1 MTGSSRGRRLL
12 LVVLAG
18 ASMLL
23 GLCPSAGAA
32 TTFGSTF
39 PVAPENTSCGSGT
52 FTNTAL
58 ADTPAAPFAGAIVR
72 WRMDLAQGGGANLY
86 KLRVLRPAGG
96 SSYTAVGSGPGQT
109 APLAG
114 VNVLTLPTPLP
125 VKAGDII
132 AIDCPAGAPLPT
144 TDHGLVS
151 STYAFF
157 TPILGEGKTAMP
169 NNHLPGDE
177 MLIDA
182 DVVAPP
188 SLTAI
193 SPASGPTAGGA
204 VVGLTGTHLGE
215 VSAVSFGSTP
225 ATFTLVSET
234 QLFAVAPPSAAAGA
248 VGVSVVDAAGTAA
261 APQTFTYL
269 APPAP
274 EPVAQ
279 GPVTAPPAGAAPAGA
294 SAAGGGGGGSPTA
307 VGSCVVPRLEGKKL
321 SAGRRAI
328 AKADCRLGKVSRSGA
343 GAKRGRVVRQ
353 QPKAGT
359 TRATGSKINV
369 LLGGK

>member
-1 MTGSSRGRRLL
+1 MTSRSRRLRLL
-12 LVVLAG
+12 LLVLAS
-18 ASMLL
+18 ASLL

-39 PVAPENTSCGSGT
+39 PVAPEKTTCGTGT

-58 ADTPAAPFAGAIVR
+58 AGTPAAPFAGAVVR

-96 SSYTAVGSGPGQT
+96 SSYTAVGSGPAQT

-114 VNVLTLPTPLP
+114 VNTLTLPTPLP

-132 AIDCPAGAPLPT
+132 AIDCPNGAPMPT
-144 TDHGLVS
+144 TDHGLAS

-188 SLTAI
+188 SVTAI
-193 SPASGPTAGGA
+193 SPASGPTGGGA
-204 VVGLTGTHLGE
+204 VVSLTGTHLGE
-215 VSAVSFGSTP
+215 VSAVSFGGAP

-234 QLFAVAPPSAAAGA
+234 QLFAVAPPSAAGA
-248 VGVSVVDAAGTAA
+248 VDVSVVDAAGTAA

-274 EPVAQ
+274 ETVAQ
-279 GPVTAPPAGAAPAGA
+279 GAVTAAPAGA
-294 SAAGGGGGGSPTA
+294 SPPGPGAGGGGGGRSPAA

-321 SAGRRAI
+321 SAGRRAL
-328 AKADCRLGKVSRSGA
+328 AKADCKLGKVTKTGA
-343 GAKRGRVVRQ
+343 TAKRGRVVRQ

-369 LLGGK
+369 VLGGK

>member
-1 MTGSSRGRRLL
+1 MTGTLRDRHLL
-12 LVVLAG
+12 LVALVS

-23 GLCPSAGAA
+23 ALAPSAGAA

-39 PVAPENTSCGSGT
+39 PVAPEKTSCGTGT

-58 ADTPAAPFAGAIVR
+58 AGTPAAPFAGAIVR
-72 WRMDLAQGGGANLY
+72 WRMDLAEGGGANLY

-96 SSYTAVGSGPGQT
+96 SSYTAVGSGPAQT

-114 VNVLTLPTPLP
+114 VNTLTLPTPLP

-132 AIDCPAGAPLPT
+132 AIDCPNGAPMPT
-144 TDHGLVS
+144 TDHGPAS

-193 SPASGPTAGGA
+193 SPASGPTGGGA
-204 VVGLTGTHLGE
+204 VVSLTGTHLGE
-215 VSAVSFGSTP
+215 VSAVSFGGAP

-234 QLFAVAPPSAAAGA
+234 QLFAVAPPSAAGA
-248 VGVSVVDAAGTAA
+248 VSVSVVNAAGTAA
-261 APQTFTYL
+261 APQTFTYV
-269 APPAP
+269 APPA
-274 EPVAQ
+274 ETAAQ
-279 GPVTAPPAGAAPAGA
+279 GSGSAGPGPGGGERPT
-294 SAAGGGGGGSPTA
+294 AAGT
-307 VGSCVVPRLEGKKL
+307 CVVPKLEGKKL
-321 SAGRRAI
+321 AAGRKAI
-328 AKADCRLGKVSRSGA
+328 AKAGCKLGKVTKTRA
-343 GAKRGRVVRQ
+343 IATRGRVVRQ
-353 QPKAGT
+353 EPKAGT
-359 TRATGSKINV
+359 TRAIGSKINV
-369 LLGGK
+369 VLGGK